1 MKIKI
6 VVLAI
11 LLILFTKVAIA
22 EEKVEL
28 QTVYSMDIE
37 ITKENMATLKKIT
50 AVNGTISTFPT
61 TKQNYRIE
69 VTSYDNKKLFEENVS
84 VSFTILLEHVSVI
97 NLNKTTIYP
106 NLNKTTI
113 YPRVPYYPTAKFIS
127 LYYLN
132 EKILEIDLSTEF
144 CNNNKACNLGENQY
158 NCPED
163 CKKTVKI
170 PWVWI
175 LILIVA
181 IALVLI
187 ILLKMRGKKP
197 SKLDYNSLKDKWRS
211 S

>member
-1 MKIKI
+1 MKMKII
-6 VVLAI
+6 ALAI

-37 ITKENMATLKKIT
+37 ITKENVATLKKIT

-61 TKQNYRIE
+61 TKQNYRME

-84 VSFTILLEHVSVI
+84 VSFTILLEPVSVI
-97 NLNKTTIYP
+97 NLNKTTIH
-106 NLNKTTI
+106 
-113 YPRVPYYPTAKFIS
+113 PRVPYYPTAKFIS

-144 CNNNKACNLGENQY
+144 CNNNKACNLVENQY

>member
-1 MKIKI
+1 MKMKII
-6 VVLAI
+6 ALAI

-28 QTVYSMDIE
+28 QTVYSMYIE
-37 ITKENMATLKKIT
+37 ITKENVATLKKIT

-61 TKQNYRIE
+61 TKQNYRME

-84 VSFTILLEHVSVI
+84 VSFTILLEPVSVI
-97 NLNKTTIYP
+97 NLNKTTIH
-106 NLNKTTI
+106 
-113 YPRVPYYPTAKFIS
+113 PRVPYYPTAKFIS

-132 EKILEIDLSTEF
+132 DKILEIDLITEF

-175 LILIVA
+175 LILVVA
-181 IALVLI
+181 IIFVLI
-187 ILLKMRGKKP
+187 ILLKMKEKTP

>member
-1 MKIKI
+1 MKMKII
-6 VVLAI
+6 ALAI

-37 ITKENMATLKKIT
+37 ITKENVATLKKIT

-61 TKQNYRIE
+61 TKQNYRME

-84 VSFTILLEHVSVI
+84 VSFTILLEPVSVI
-97 NLNKTTIYP
+97 NLNKTTIH
-106 NLNKTTI
+106 
-113 YPRVPYYPTAKFIS
+113 PRVPYYPTAKFIS

-132 EKILEIDLSTEF
+132 DKILEIDLITEF
-144 CNNNKACNLGENQY
+144 CNNNKACNLCENQY

-175 LILIVA
+175 LILVVA
-181 IALVLI
+181 IIFVLI
-187 ILLKMRGKKP
+187 ILLKMKEKTP
-197 SKLDYNSLKDKWRS
+197 SKLDYNSLKDKWRIS
-211 S
+211 

>member
-1 MKIKI
+1 MKII
-6 VVLAI
+6 ALAI

-37 ITKENMATLKKIT
+37 ITKENVATLKKIT

-61 TKQNYRIE
+61 TKQNYRME

-84 VSFTILLEHVSVI
+84 VSFTILLEPVSVI
-97 NLNKTTIYP
+97 NLNKTTIH
-106 NLNKTTI
+106 
-113 YPRVPYYPTAKFIS
+113 PRVPYYPTAKFIS

-132 EKILEIDLSTEF
+132 DKILEIDLITEF

-175 LILIVA
+175 LILVVA
-181 IALVLI
+181 IIFVLI
-187 ILLKMRGKKP
+187 ILLKMKEKTP
-197 SKLDYNSLKDKWRS
+197 SKLDYNSLKDKWRIS
-211 S
+211 

>member
-1 MKIKI
+1 MKMKII
-6 VVLAI
+6 ALAI

-37 ITKENMATLKKIT
+37 ITKENVATLKKIT

-61 TKQNYRIE
+61 TKQNYRME

-84 VSFTILLEHVSVI
+84 VSFTILLEPVSVI
-97 NLNKTTIYP
+97 NLNKTTIH
-106 NLNKTTI
+106 
-113 YPRVPYYPTAKFIS
+113 PRVPYYPTAKFIS

-132 EKILEIDLSTEF
+132 DKILEIDLITEF

-175 LILIVA
+175 LILVVA
-181 IALVLI
+181 IIFVLI
-187 ILLKMRGKKP
+187 ILLKMKEKTP
-197 SKLDYNSLKDKWRS
+197 SKLDYNSLKDKWRIS
-211 S
+211 